1 MATVNL
7 QAKPVQAAAGAAN
20 QAFGSFM
27 PKAPLGP
34 NVPQPTGVEPPQ
46 KVSTP
51 SGAKP
56 DISPMAEPPAVIT
69 TAKAKKKTTKN
80 QQTLN
85 AMIEA
90 QKQAAEAA
98 KQAGIS
104 EDDEVDLMISV
115 TEAVTNAIQH
125 GNRED
130 ESKKVYIRIEIVP
143 PEVTIWVKDEGQG
156 FDTEALPDPRDSQNV
171 MNVSGRGILMMRE
184 FMDRVEF
191 CRWKRGMAVKM
202 TKRFTPRQ

>member
-1 MATVNL
+1 MADAQPDVFEMSL
-7 QAKPVQAAAGAAN
+7 QSSYAL
-20 QAFGSFM
+20 M
-27 PKAPLGP
+27 D
-34 NVPQPTGVEPPQ
+34 GVASLVE
-46 KVSTP
+46 
-51 SGAKP
+51 
-56 DISPMAEPPAVIT
+56 
-69 TAKAKKKTTKN
+69 
-80 QQTLN
+80 
-85 AMIEA
+85 
-90 QKQAAEAA
+90 EAA

-130 ESKKVYIRIEIVP
+130 ESKKVYIRIEIAS

-191 CRWKRGMAVKM
+191 CRWERGMAVKM
-202 TKRFTPRQ
+202 TRRFTPGQ